1 MKILTFVFLISI
13 GISVS
18 VFAQSNERVYEE
30 LDFRFVTPGA
40 RAVGMGKTF
49 VGLAD
54 DATAA
59 YTNPAGLS
67 NLLEQEFSFEL
78 TTTDIDH
85 HRFIPSEDARTQ
97 AFGDRVY
104 APSFFSYALPKKN
117 FTFSIFRNVV
127 QDYKEDF
134 SWSSRFIPS
143 INHIESGYSGRLN
156 VDASNYG
163 VGISY
168 LIHPKLSIGGS
179 VVFSEIKADIS
190 GNTSLARPFNTT
202 LTNDRDTA
210 FGAIFGVLVK
220 ATQKLSIGA
229 VYNSGSTFNLTE
241 QVSGRFGTGRNFVE
255 LTGDYP
261 IDYVIPDRYSA
272 GAAYRLNDHFTTVSD
287 VSRILYSQQITN
299 NFLILDSRGVTT
311 RDNYEIDDVFEFH
324 SGIEYRLYHK
334 GNVIA
339 FRGGFFTD
347 PDHRLHFRPSQGLDP
362 LTVSVMVFRFNSVK
376 PRTDSGG
383 TFGAGMALSNRF
395 QVDAAFSFTRDA
407 KDIVLSFVWKL

>member
-1 MKILTFVFLISI
+1 MKILNCFLFLIAFS
-13 GISVS
+13 SLL
-18 VFAQSNERVYEE
+18 FAQSNERVYEE

-59 YTNPAGLS
+59 YSNPAGLS

-85 HRFIPSEDARTQ
+85 HRFIPSENGQTQ

-143 INHIESGYSGRLN
+143 IDHIESGYSGRLN
-156 VDASNYG
+156 VDAANYG
-163 VGISY
+163 VGVSY

-179 VVFSEIKADIS
+179 IVFSNINTDIS
-190 GNTSLARPFNTT
+190 GSTSLARPFNTT
-202 LTNDRDTA
+202 ITNDSDTA
-210 FGAIFGVLVK
+210 FGAIVGVLIK
-220 ATQKLSIGA
+220 PKKNLSIGV

-241 QVSGRFGTGRNFVE
+241 KVSGRFGAGANFTD
-255 LTGDYP
+255 LSGDYP

-272 GAAYRLNDHFTTVSD
+272 GIAYKFNDHLTAASD
-287 VSRILYSQQITN
+287 LSRILYSQQITD

-324 SGIEYRLYHK
+324 AGAEYRIYHNK
-334 GNVIA
+334 NVIA
-339 FRGGFFTD
+339 LRGGFFTD
-347 PDHRLHFRPSQGLDP
+347 PDHQLRFKPSPGLDP
-362 LTVSVMVFRFNSVK
+362 LTLNVMLFRFNSLTPKVD
-376 PRTDSGG
+376 PGG
-383 TFGAGMALSNRF
+383 TFGAGIAVVNRV
-395 QVDAAFSFTRDA
+395 QIDAAFSFTRDA